1 MGLRN
6 LTWLQRHIS
15 RFYSVPAMLGKP
27 CTYRLTAPFCLRAIV
42 LQWADVCVLPK
53 AWLEQ

>member
-1 MGLRN
+1 MGLRS